1 MFFFFYVSVRYVHH
15 PMVYYLLFIIFYRNL
30 PILKSI
36 SPSIRSVIALADF
49 TLDLFSSSFKSSSS
63 DTVTTS
69 SLSKTSEFNC
79 FISMEPVHVVISY
92 KYFIILFKFYIPE
105 VVVLVT
111 LSSKGPSEK
120 GHWIVL

>member
-1 MFFFFYVSVRYVHH
+1 M
-15 PMVYYLLFIIFYRNL
+15 
-30 PILKSI
+30 
-36 SPSIRSVIALADF
+36 ALADF
-49 TLDLFSSSFKSSSS
+49 TLDLFSSSFESSSS

-79 FISMEPVHVVISY
+79 FISMEPVHVVIDCD
-92 KYFIILFKFYIPE
+92 KYFIILFKFYTPE

>member
-1 MFFFFYVSVRYVHH
+1 MIFFIMYLYVMSTTRWY
-15 PMVYYLLFIIFYRNL
+15 IIFFSSFFHRNL

-49 TLDLFSSSFKSSSS
+49 TLDLFSSSFESSSS

-79 FISMEPVHVVISY
+79 FISMEPVHVDCD
-92 KYFIILFKFYIPE
+92 KYFIIFINLHVPE